1 MILATGL
8 AEMRRP
14 QSRYRPMTR
23 ARRERPGRRAAEQRD
38 EHAGAAA
45 VMSSHRSLL
54 AALSAPR
61 YGLKKEAV
69 ITPQIA
75 VVLPLTLVLL
85 IATLVLVSLAMRE

>member
-1 MILATGL
+1 MARSRLHSPKPY
-8 AEMRRP
+8 P
-14 QSRYRPMTR
+14 QQK
-23 ARRERPGRRAAEQRD
+23 RAATEERD

>member
-1 MILATGL
+1 MQYGQEHGALQRELVPALARQL
-8 AEMRRP
+8 CDH
-14 QSRYRPMTR
+14 
-23 ARRERPGRRAAEQRD
+23 RAAKKRWRAAPT
-38 EHAGAAA
+38 AGDALF
-45 VMSSHRSLL
+45 SHGGEKL